1 MSEFKIS
8 CTNCGQHIAADE
20 SWCGRKVNCPTC
32 QAELVIPSLA
42 AAAPPPPAGPRMS
55 LPVAAAPAPPPPLYR
70 PTAPPP
76 PAGGG
81 QLCNLAPISL
91 VVVLGS
97 LPLALVVGLFKIP
110 FPIAL
115 LPHVCL
121 VAGLVCAH
129 TALRRIRRDRAL
141 RGKVYAIISLVFG
154 YLMVVFIV
162 ATIGVAIAFKQGW
175 VQPPDLQRR
184 NQVFPNRPMSP
195 PLPPGL
201 PGTQPTRPTPGRPRP
216 GGPGLQPA
224 PVTAVPS
231 EAETSTLPINNTV
244 SGTLAG
250 QAFRCDAAVM
260 QGNMTLELKEGTDF
274 IPDRSLTIFP
284 FIKGEMARL
293 SSLRHRVVEPRRT
306 FMCAGS
312 RTGSR
317 APRSF
322 PAVTRC
328 GWSLDN
334 GPGTGFRASSS

>member
-1 MSEFKIS
+1 M
-8 CTNCGQHIAADE
+8 
-20 SWCGRKVNCPTC
+20 
-32 QAELVIPSLA
+32 
-42 AAAPPPPAGPRMS
+42 
-55 LPVAAAPAPPPPLYR
+55 
-70 PTAPPP
+70 
-76 PAGGG
+76 
-81 QLCNLAPISL
+81 
-91 VVVLGS
+91 VVLGS